1 MHKILI
7 VDDEPML
14 IHGLCSQIDWESY
27 NIELAGTAENG
38 EIALSILE
46 QKNIDILFTDVR
58 MPKMDGLT
66 LISEAKKHNPFLRS
80 VVISSYSDFDYVKKS
95 LLLEVENYLLKP
107 IDQNELDKTLEK
119 TIANLDRDRISIL
132 QDESGLSDFKSNI
145 LDRWV
150 HGEIQDYQFYER
162 AELLHINLSAP
173 WYQLCVIDIIDSST
187 ESQKLLH
194 AQLLFK
200 KCRDYFFSDIEGE
213 CFIDR
218 SNRVV
223 IVFYGDELNRR
234 QDQLKQIFNKV
245 SADLSTRG
253 VKLFACIGSASDSAE
268 SVAHDYAEAVSFLN
282 YRFIVPGV
290 DFVLY
295 GELLREF
302 DRLGCKPALIQF
314 AQSLSSNE
322 LLTTLNIANE
332 FLDTASIYP
341 VDTVKK
347 CMIPFLTTLVKQIKE
362 SGHTSGSMSSAA
374 IKEFAAMKTINSMG
388 SLEKWFLDIIDQSL
402 ELINN
407 RKESFHLLVR
417 RTLDIIR
424 KDYNHTDLSLKRIAS
439 NLKVTPAYL
448 GQLFK
453 EETGKYF
460 NDYLTEIRLQ
470 ESRILLLE
478 TDLKIRD
485 ILYRIGISNQSY
497 FNRIF
502 KKAYGMSPLDFR
514 YQK

>member
-1 MHKILI
+1 
-7 VDDEPML
+7 
-14 IHGLCSQIDWESY
+14 
-27 NIELAGTAENG
+27 
-38 EIALSILE
+38 
-46 QKNIDILFTDVR
+46 
-58 MPKMDGLT
+58 
-66 LISEAKKHNPFLRS
+66 
-80 VVISSYSDFDYVKKS
+80 
-95 LLLEVENYLLKP
+95 
-107 IDQNELDKTLEK
+107 
-119 TIANLDRDRISIL
+119 
-132 QDESGLSDFKSNI
+132 
-145 LDRWV
+145 
-150 HGEIQDYQFYER
+150 
-162 AELLHINLSAP
+162 
-173 WYQLCVIDIIDSST
+173 
-187 ESQKLLH
+187 
-194 AQLLFK
+194 
-200 KCRDYFFSDIEGE
+200 
-213 CFIDR
+213 
-218 SNRVV
+218 
-223 IVFYGDELNRR
+223 
-234 QDQLKQIFNKV
+234 
-245 SADLSTRG
+245 
-253 VKLFACIGSASDSAE
+253 
-268 SVAHDYAEAVSFLN
+268 
-282 YRFIVPGV
+282 

-485 ILYRIGISNQSY
+485 ILYCIGISNQSY